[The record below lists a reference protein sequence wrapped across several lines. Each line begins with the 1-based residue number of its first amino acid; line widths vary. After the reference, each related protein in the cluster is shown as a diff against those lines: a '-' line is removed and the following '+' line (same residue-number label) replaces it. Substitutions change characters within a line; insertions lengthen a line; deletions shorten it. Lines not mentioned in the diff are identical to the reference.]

1 VFLCFPSSLVAQLV
15 KPAVWETWVRSLGWE
30 DPLEKGKATH
40 SGILAWRI
48 PWTAE
53 SLGSQRVGHNS
64 DFHFTGCLSFPC
76 KSEGT
81 FHLESL
87 MSPLPLDGG
96 FPGFVPL
103 MASAVHPQV
112 STRHSPAIRGASLSV
127 HPACE
132 GRCCM
137 GISLGLCAE
146 PLRALW

>member
-1 VFLCFPSSLVAQLV
+1 MFPLFPGGSA
-15 KPAVWETWVRSLGWE
+15 
-30 DPLEKGKATH
+30 GKACSVGDLSSIPGLGRSPGEGKGYPLRY
-40 SGILAWRI
+40 SGLENSMDCRVLGVAKSR
-48 PWTAE
+48 TQQLL
-53 SLGSQRVGHNS
+53 SLH
-64 DFHFTGCLSFPC
+64 CLSFPC

-112 STRHSPAIRGASLSV
+112 STRHSPAIWGASLSV
-127 HPACE
+127 RPACE
-132 GRCCM
+132 SRCYA